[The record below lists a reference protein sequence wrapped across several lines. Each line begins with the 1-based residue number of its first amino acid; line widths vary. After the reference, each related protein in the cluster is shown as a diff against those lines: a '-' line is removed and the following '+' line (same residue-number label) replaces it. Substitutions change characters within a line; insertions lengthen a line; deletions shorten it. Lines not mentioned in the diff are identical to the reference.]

1 MEDKH
6 SKTEDATPKRLRD
19 ARKKGQVAKSQDL
32 NAAVS
37 FLIFLL
43 FTTTLGQYLFTNGY
57 RFLTNSLDRDYSVE
71 LSRANSGSILF
82 DAIIDFASLIIPFIL
97 IALIISIGI
106 NLVQVGFISTVEP
119 LKPKLSRIN
128 PIQGFKNIFSKK
140 ALFNFAKNLLKM
152 IMVFYITFRNVRNN
166 LQMILNS
173 GNIGTEKLFP
183 FMLELIQGLIT
194 NVAVILLG
202 LAIID
207 LIFQRKSFKDDQKMT
222 KHDIKDEHKE
232 MEGNPEIKSA
242 RAQRQR
248 EISMSRMMSDI
259 EGSTVVI
266 TNPTHIAVVLRYDN
280 GKDEAPIV
288 TAKGADLIAEKI
300 KEVAKEHDIPIMENK
315 PLARSVYN
323 KVEIGEYVPMELYK
337 AVAEILAVVYQMRE
351 KRKGKI

>member
-37 FLIFLL
+37 FLVFLL
-43 FTTTLGQYLFTNGY
+43 FATVLSQYLFTNGY
-57 RFLTNSLDRDYSVE
+57 RFLTNALNRDYSVI
-71 LSRANSGSILF
+71 LSRANSGTILF
-82 DAIIDFASLIIPFIL
+82 HAVMDFALIIIPFIL
-97 IALIISIGI
+97 IALVISIGI
-106 NLVQVGFISTVEP
+106 NLVQVGFISSVEP
-119 LKPKLSRIN
+119 IKPKLNRIN

-140 ALFNFAKNLLKM
+140 ALFNFVKNLLKL
-152 IMVFYITFRNVRNN
+152 ILVFYITVRNVRDN
-166 LQMILNS
+166 LPMILNS
-173 GNIGTEKLFP
+173 GNLGTEKLFP
-183 FMLELIQGLIT
+183 FMMELMKTLIT
-194 NVAVILLG
+194 NVAIILLG
-202 LAIID
+202 LAIVD
-207 LIFQRKSFKDDQKMT
+207 LIFQRRSFKKDQMMT
-222 KHDIKDEHKE
+222 KHEIKEEHKE

-266 TNPTHIAVVLRYDN
+266 TNPTHIAVVLRYD
-280 GKDEAPIV
+280 GDRDEAPIV

-300 KEVAKEHDIPIMENK
+300 KEVAKTHDIPIMENK

-323 KVEIGEYVPMELYK
+323 KVEIGQYVPMELYK
-337 AVAEILAVVYQMRE
+337 AVAEILAIVYQMRE